1 MMDYCIKTCLFAIEW
16 SCIKYSLKHFLRAG
30 CMFNNCTFRGKI
42 TFKNSNASI
51 LPNRLI
57 IWSDYIFLSNIYI
70 VTLVEIIKPL
80 ITSFIESI
88 CLKLF
93 KILTKSLSCNSH
105 YIQME
110 VFLDF
115 FHDSRYTACIV
126 EALCRPLSCRA
137 DIKKILRAAVES
149 VEGVTCDLDSKLMSD
164 RRKVE

>member
-105 YIQME
+105 YIKMKMA
-110 VFLDF
+110 LNF
-115 FHDSRYTACIV
+115 FHNCRNTACII
-126 EALCRPLSCRA
+126 EYFCRPSSCWTY
-137 DIKKILRAAVES
+137 IKKIMC
-149 VEGVTCDLDSKLMSD
+149 TTM
-164 RRKVE
+164 